1 MKQPPLRKSCARAQ
15 TEAEVTKECVEFLHK
30 LGWRPKR
37 NHVGVFYTK
46 NGTPIKVGETGEC
59 DWVFTHPKHPAF
71 WLEMKATGQIP
82 RKEQLEFMAKLKH
95 FGYLA
100 GFTDSLDFLKECLF
114 EWGYYDSW
122 EPSQERKAYGEQP

>member
-1 MKQPPLRKSCARAQ
+1 MEPFELRTSRVKAQ

-46 NGTPIKVGETGEC
+46 NGTPVKIGEKGES

-71 WLEMKATGQIP
+71 WLEMKATGEVP
-82 RKEQLEFMAKLKH
+82 RKDQLEFMAKLH
-95 FGYLA
+95 YFGYLA
-100 GFTDSLDFLKECLF
+100 GFADSLDYLKECLE
-114 EWGYYDSW
+114 EWGYL
-122 EPSQERKAYGEQP
+122 PKERDREDQ